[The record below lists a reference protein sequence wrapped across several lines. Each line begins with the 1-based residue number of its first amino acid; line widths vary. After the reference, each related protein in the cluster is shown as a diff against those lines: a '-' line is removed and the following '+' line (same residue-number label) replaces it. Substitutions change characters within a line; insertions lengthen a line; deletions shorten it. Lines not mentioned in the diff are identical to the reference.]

1 MLPQF
6 LSSVEATLLAKF
18 REAGF
23 VKHLGDRGDNREHIL
38 REFLAAHLP
47 KKYGVAK
54 GQIITK
60 TGQTSH
66 SADIIIYDAVTTPV
80 LYSEKTAI
88 VPIEGVYGIIEV
100 KSSLSKAEFITAEIG
115 RAHV

>member
-1 MLPQF
+1 MLPKLFASIEQ
-6 LSSVEATLLAKF
+6 TMLARF

-23 VKHLGDRGDNREHIL
+23 IKHAGDKGENREHIL

-54 GQIITK
+54 GEIVTK
-60 TGQTSH
+60 DGRHSH
-66 SADIIIYDAVTTPV
+66 SADIVIYDAINCPI

-88 VPIEGVYGIIEV
+88 IPIEGVFGIIEV
-100 KSSLSKAEFITAEIG
+100 KSSLSKPEFVGAA
-115 RAHV
+115 R